1 MYNLSSMMTQNPGKN
16 KFIYFFTFV
25 LLFLLIAPFILFY
38 SFGYNLGSNFSFF
51 KTGGVYVYSGDT
63 GARLYVNGVL
73 DNTTSIF
80 QHGLLVKGLVPKIY
94 SITLAKDGYI
104 DWKKNI
110 KVGEER
116 VAEAYPFLIP
126 SNINTTKVLPQIP
139 KTSATSSPLIP
150 NPEYTSLLALFEPK
164 PVATSTKILL
174 QKATSTTTTLPSVES
189 RQVEITKDGN
199 SIIAVWK
206 GSSDNTP
213 FYFCSEVESL
223 CKENFTV
230 YTASQLGTFDFYP
243 SRNDVILV
251 VDDSGLS
258 AVELDKR
265 PPQNI
270 FSLYKS
276 NLGTKM
282 DFRIIDNENLV
293 IKEGKNITKLS
304 LIYAK

>member
-213 FYFCSEVESL
+213 F
-223 CKENFTV
+223 
-230 YTASQLGTFDFYP
+230 
-243 SRNDVILV
+243 
-251 VDDSGLS
+251 
-258 AVELDKR
+258 
-265 PPQNI
+265 
-270 FSLYKS
+270 
-276 NLGTKM
+276 
-282 DFRIIDNENLV
+282 
-293 IKEGKNITKLS
+293 
-304 LIYAK
+304 